1 MALNKELHWATE
13 MYFMHPGEDFWYK
26 RQDVKS
32 LSDIKAFVANTDVEK
47 TARNGDKNFYE
58 INVFRVDNLMNGT
71 KSIYNE
77 THTSYFKVID
87 KFWTPFDIE
96 KWLEKKFGTTYDFDK
111 LRYGSDFKN
120 APAIVEARLFPSGQD
135 KPTIIWRPLNDIDVV
150 VDKKLQQIWP
160 VATKQ
165 APVILRKL
173 FEISHDR

>member
-1 MALNKELHWATE
+1 MALNKELHWSTE

-26 RQDVKS
+26 RQDIKS
-32 LSDIKAFVANTDVEK
+32 LSNIKTFVANTDVE
-47 TARNGDKNFYE
+47 TGNKNFYE
-58 INVFRVDNLMNGT
+58 IDVFRVDNLMNGA
-71 KSIYNE
+71 KSVYNE
-77 THTSYFKVID
+77 THTTHFKVID

-120 APAIVEARLFPSGQD
+120 APAIVEARLFPLGQD

-160 VATKQ
+160 TATKH
-165 APVILRKL
+165 APVSLIEL
-173 FEISHDR
+173 FKISHDR

>member
-58 INVFRVDNLMNGT
+58 INVFRVDNLMNGA
-71 KSIYNE
+71 KSVYNE
-77 THTSYFKVID
+77 THTTHFKVID

-96 KWLEKKFGTTYDFDK
+96 KW
-111 LRYGSDFKN
+111 
-120 APAIVEARLFPSGQD
+120 
-135 KPTIIWRPLNDIDVV
+135 
-150 VDKKLQQIWP
+150 
-160 VATKQ
+160 
-165 APVILRKL
+165 
-173 FEISHDR
+173 